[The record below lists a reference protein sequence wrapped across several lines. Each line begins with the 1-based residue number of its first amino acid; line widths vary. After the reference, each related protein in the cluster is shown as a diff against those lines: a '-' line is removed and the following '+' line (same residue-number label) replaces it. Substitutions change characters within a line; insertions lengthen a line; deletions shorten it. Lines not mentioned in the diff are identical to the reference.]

1 MKCCYFASPDTA
13 LQLWYSLCSN
23 QSQIAA
29 VMCVLLTYWILITLL
44 NCVISK
50 IKSFVCKYCQKTR
63 ANITS

>member
-1 MKCCYFASPDTA
+1 MLLFRKPGTA

-63 ANITS
+63 ASITS